1 MNKLEDAKRGMIIR
15 AVCEGNSL
23 RAASRM
29 TGVAY
34 NTVCKLIQ
42 ELGEACNAYQDKNLR
57 NLPCTELQLDEAW
70 SFVGCKEE
78 NKERVKGDHQG
89 DIWT

>member
-1 MNKLEDAKRGMIIR
+1 
-15 AVCEGNSL
+15 
-23 RAASRM
+23 M